1 MAQEVRVT
9 VDELVAGFHVTQTQ
23 NLDTTRRVNHVC
35 ISLKYVC
42 NKNKR

>member
-9 VDELVAGFHVTQTQ
+9 VDELVAGFHDTQ
-23 NLDTTRRVNHVC
+23 NLGTTQRLNHVC